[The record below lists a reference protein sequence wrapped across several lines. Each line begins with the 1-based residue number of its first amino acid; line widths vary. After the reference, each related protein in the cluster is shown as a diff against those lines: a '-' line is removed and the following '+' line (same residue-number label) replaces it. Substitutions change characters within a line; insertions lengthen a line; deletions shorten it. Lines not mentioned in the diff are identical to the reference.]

1 MEEAILKPATHVPRK
16 IVALVGKPNVGKS
29 TLFNRLTK
37 SNKAIVDPTP
47 GVTRDRH
54 YEQVTWNEQSFILVD
69 TGGIEM
75 EHGNVITD
83 QIRTQTWQA
92 VEEADI
98 ILFMLDGKEGL
109 SVEDFEV
116 ADHLRRSGKPVHFL
130 VNKIDGAEVEQL
142 RLPPFYELGSDTL
155 WPVSSA
161 HGYGLRTF
169 MDQFV
174 DALGAQSAAG
184 EAQPQLPAGTIC
196 LACLGRPNV
205 GKSSLINLLTGED
218 RMVVSDIPGTT
229 RDSVDTLIEKNGRH
243 FLLIDTAGI
252 RRKGKVQE
260 KIEKFSVMRALS
272 SLERCDLALILI
284 DAGEGITEQDT
295 KVIGYAMEQGRGCV
309 VVVNKWDL
317 VQKDKKRQKQILE
330 EVERATTFIGYAPV
344 LTISALTGL
353 GSKKILPALQEVF
366 VQFSREFTTGK
377 LNRVLQDAVT
387 AHSPTLHQGK
397 RLKFYYTTQ
406 VTTKPPTF
414 LVFVNYPKGVH
425 FSYYRYLVNCF
436 RTALGIDKSPIRLV
450 LKERQRKR
458 YD

>member
-1 MEEAILKPATHVPRK
+1 MEAATLTPALHGPRK

-54 YEQVTWNEQSFILVD
+54 YEEVIWNEQSFILVD

-75 EHGNVITD
+75 EEGNEITN
-83 QIRTQTWQA
+83 QIRNQTWQA
-92 VEEADI
+92 VQEADI

-109 SVEDFEV
+109 SAEDYEV
-116 ADHLRRSGKPVHFL
+116 VAHLRRSGKPVHFL
-130 VNKIDGAEVEQL
+130 VNKIDGAEVEHQ
-142 RLPPFYELGSDTL
+142 RLPTFYELGSDTL

-174 DALGAQSAAG
+174 ATLGASAG
-184 EAQPQLPAGTIC
+184 LPQPQLPAGTISM
-196 LACLGRPNV
+196 AFLGRPNV
-205 GKSSLINLLTGED
+205 GKSSLVNRLIGED

-229 RDSVDTLIEKNGRH
+229 RDAVDTLLEKNGRH

-260 KIEKFSVMRALS
+260 KIEKFSVMRTLS
-272 SLERCDLALILI
+272 SLERCDLALVLI

-330 EVERATTFIGYAPV
+330 EIERATTFIGYAPV

-353 GSKKILPALQEVF
+353 GSKKLLPTLREVHG
-366 VQFSREFTTGK
+366 QFSQEFTTGK

-425 FSYYRYLVNCF
+425 FSYYRYLVNSF